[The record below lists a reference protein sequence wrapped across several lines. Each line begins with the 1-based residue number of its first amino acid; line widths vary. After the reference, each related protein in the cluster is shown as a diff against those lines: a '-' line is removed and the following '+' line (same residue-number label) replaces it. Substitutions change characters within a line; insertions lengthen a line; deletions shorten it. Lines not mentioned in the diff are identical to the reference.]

1 MKKIVLL
8 AHDPGGYDVVKPVYE
23 ELLQNGCEVIFYCV
37 GPASKLDEEFATTK
51 DAVFQQVDCLLK
63 TQQLAALVTGTSWGD
78 DFELQLLA
86 KANLNNIVT
95 IAILDYWSNYKSR
108 FAYAG
113 GYVYPKYYLVMDEL
127 ARKEALDEGVPE
139 DIIQVMGHPGL
150 QKYLDIKVENTKG
163 NTLETK
169 NCLLLSQPLSLL
181 YGDTLGYT
189 EDVFLQDCIEV
200 LKALGI
206 QFAIKFH
213 PKDREEI
220 KDKYSFYQVQG
231 NLEELLNN
239 YDVVIGMSSMAL
251 LHAHLFGK
259 HIISYQ
265 PNLLKTDDC
274 ITNKLGITKL
284 ITTKLVLEDIL
295 ANEQYKKTTNV
306 NNMGKN
312 AKEKIVQFIID
323 KSGRR

>member
-86 KANLNNIVT
+86 KANLNNILT

-127 ARKEALDEGVPE
+127 ARKEALEDGVPK
-139 DIIQVMGHPGL
+139 DIIEVMGHPGL
-150 QKYLDIKVENTKG
+150 QKYLEIKLDKLKVKA
-163 NTLETK
+163 LETK

-181 YGDTLGYT
+181 YGETLGYT
-189 EDVFLQDCIEV
+189 EDMFLQDCIEV
-200 LKALGI
+200 LKVLGKK
-206 QFAIKFH
+206 FAIKFH
-213 PKDREEI
+213 PKDREDV
-220 KDKYSFYQVQG
+220 KTKYSFYQVQG
-231 NLEELLNN
+231 NLEDLLND
-239 YDVVIGMSSMAL
+239 YDIVIGMNSMAL
-251 LHAHLFGK
+251 LHAHLYGK
-259 HIISYQ
+259 YIISYQ
-265 PNLLKTDDC
+265 PNLLKTDLC
-274 ITNKLGITKL
+274 ITNKLGITNV
-284 ITTKLVLEDIL
+284 ITSKIELEKFVST
-295 ANEQYKKTTNV
+295 EQYKKLANV
-306 NNMGKN
+306 NNIEKN
-312 AKEKIVQFIID
+312 AKGKIARFIID
-323 KSGRR
+323 KIGRR